1 MAALQKLGML
11 VFCIV
16 LSAPVVAG
24 QNLSRYRNFELGTST
39 ASILKETRS
48 EPSNLKT
55 LYTTPELIQTLQWN
69 RQAFFSS
76 TSRDVKDPV
85 NAIRFDFYADQLVR
99 IVAKYDNRL
108 LEGLTTADLIEVISE
123 AYGRSSTPDET
134 VVVSS
139 YGNYTDDQKVLA
151 SWTNGE
157 NTFSL
162 YRSSLGGEFGMV
174 VSSDRLELLAA
185 QSVREARR
193 LEVAAAP
200 QREIERLEKEAETR
214 RLAEEKA
221 RSLNKP
227 NFRP

>member
-11 VFCIV
+11 VFCI
-16 LSAPVVAG
+16 LLGAPVVAG
-24 QNLSRYRNFELGTST
+24 QNLAGYRNFELGTST

-69 RQAFFSS
+69 RQDYFSV
-76 TSRDVKDPV
+76 TSRDAKDPV
-85 NAIRFDFYADQLVR
+85 SAIRFDFYEDRLVR

-108 LEGLTTADLIEVISE
+108 LEGLTAADLIEVISE
-123 AYGRSSTPDET
+123 AYGPSGTRDET

-139 YGNYTDDQKVLA
+139 YGTYTDEQKVLA

-162 YRSSLGGEFGMV
+162 FRSSWGGEFGLV

-185 QSVREARR
+185 ESVREARR
-193 LEVAAAP
+193 LEAAAAP
-200 QREIERLEKEAETR
+200 QREIDRLEKEAETR
-214 RLAEEKA
+214 KLADEKA